1 MRFDTIIIG
10 GGLSGL
16 VGGIALS
23 LRGERVAIFSSGKS
37 ALHYSSGSLEL
48 WNKGSEAMA
57 TMADEN
63 PAHPYAKIAAESVGD
78 YTEQLKEIFARSG
91 VALCGDGQS
100 NHKRITSLGALK
112 PAWLTMAEYAT
123 FEDVDQL
130 KGCRV
135 AVGTIEGYLDFYPE
149 FVASSL
155 GEYGAECSTFEVN
168 VLDIEGFRKSATE
181 LRTVNISRI
190 LSGERLVAF
199 AAKVREKI
207 ADNVDLVLL
216 PAVFG
221 FNDPDAYKVLSRE
234 VGCRVRF
241 VPTVSVSV
249 PGMRAQRLLT
259 NEFTRLGGTF
269 IGDDKVTSAT
279 IAGGKVR
286 SVRSANHGDQV
297 FGADNFVFATGSFW
311 GRGLVATHLRV
322 YEPVANLDVVF
333 EADREKWSAPHI
345 LAPQPFQRFGV
356 ATDSML
362 HPTIGGRVVENAWA
376 IGSLLAGAD
385 SVSEGSGGGVAVLTA
400 LAVADQIGNKEQK

>member
-16 VGGIALS
+16 IGGIALS

-37 ALHYSSGSLEL
+37 ALHYSSGSLGL
-48 WNKGSEAMA
+48 WNRGSGELAA
-57 TMADEN
+57 LAESN
-63 PAHPYAKIAAESVGD
+63 PSHPYAKIVAESVGD
-78 YTEQLKEIFARSG
+78 YAEQTKAIFARSG
-91 VALCGDGQS
+91 MELCGDGCV
-100 NHKRITSLGALK
+100 NHLRITSLGALK

-123 FEDVDQL
+123 FESVEEL
-130 KGCRV
+130 KGCRI
-135 AVGTIEGYLDFYPE
+135 AVGTIEGYLDFHPE

-155 GEYGAECSTFEVN
+155 SGYGAECSTFEVS

-190 LSGERLVAF
+190 LSGDRLVAF
-199 AAKVREKI
+199 AAKVKAQI
-207 ADNVDLVLL
+207 GGNVDLVLL

-234 VGCRVRF
+234 VGCKVRF
-241 VPTVSVSV
+241 VPTMSVSV

-269 IGDDKVTSAT
+269 IGDDKV
-279 IAGGKVR
+279 IAARIAAGKVR
-286 SVRSANHGDQV
+286 SVRSANHGDQE
-297 FGADNFVFATGSFW
+297 FGAYNYIFATGSFW
-311 GRGLVATHLRV
+311 GRGLVATHQRV
-322 YEPVANLDVVF
+322 YEPVANLDVTF
-333 EADREKWSAPHI
+333 ESDREEWTAPHI
-345 LAPQPFQRFGV
+345 LDPQPFQRFGV
-356 ATDSML
+356 ATDGAL

-376 IGSLLAGAD
+376 VGALLAGAD

-400 LAVADQIGNKEQK
+400 LAVAEQIGNKEQK

>member
-1 MRFDTIIIG
+1 MRYDTIIIG

-37 ALHYSSGSLEL
+37 ALQFSSGSLEL
-48 WNKGSEAMA
+48 WNKGGEEIAALAASNAC
-57 TMADEN
+57 
-63 PAHPYAKIAAESVGD
+63 HPYAKIANESIGD
-78 YTEQLKEIFARSG
+78 YTQQVKDIFARSG
-91 VALCGDGQS
+91 IALYGDGCS
-100 NHKRITSLGALK
+100 NHKRITPLGALK

-123 FEDVDQL
+123 FDSVEQL
-130 KGCRV
+130 EGCRI

-155 GEYGAECSTFEVN
+155 KQYGAECTTFEVN

-181 LRTVNISRI
+181 LRSVNLSRI
-190 LSGERLVAF
+190 LSGNRLVAF
-199 AAKVREKI
+199 AAKVRGVI
-207 ADNVDLVLL
+207 GNDVDLVLL

-221 FNDPDAYKVLSRE
+221 FNEPEAYMVLSRE
-234 VGCRVRF
+234 IGCRVRF

-269 IGDDKVTSAT
+269 IGDDKVIAAT
-279 IAGGKVR
+279 IASGKVR
-286 SVRSANHGDQV
+286 AVRSANHGDQE
-297 FGADNFVFATGSFW
+297 FGADNFVFATGSFY
-311 GRGLVATHLRV
+311 GRGLVATHQKV

-333 EADREKWSAPHI
+333 EADRDEWSAPHI
-345 LAPQPFQRFGV
+345 LEPQPFQRFGV
-356 ATDSML
+356 ATDSQL

-376 IGSLLAGAD
+376 VGSLLAGAD

-400 LAVADQIGNKEQK
+400 LAVADQISNKEQK